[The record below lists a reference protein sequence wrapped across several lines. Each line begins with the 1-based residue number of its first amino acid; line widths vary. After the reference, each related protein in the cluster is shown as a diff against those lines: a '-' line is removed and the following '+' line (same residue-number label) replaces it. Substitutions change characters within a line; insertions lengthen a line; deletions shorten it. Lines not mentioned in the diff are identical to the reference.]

1 MLIRM
6 QMHFSEN
13 ISDDVSNDVSVPSD
27 TLPETSL
34 PVEESFEKNVTEDI
48 TATSTEIF
56 EPINILNIVNEAVK
70 ELSSFARK
78 AGILINISADSDNI
92 IIKADYD
99 KIKIMFRNI
108 IDNSIK
114 YMNRRGSLVI
124 TVSNIGSDIFIV
136 LKDTGDGLNSTETE
150 HIFELNYQGS
160 NRISGNGLGLTQA
173 KKIVNSYGG
182 TIYAKS
188 NLGRGMGIYIQLP
201 TN

>member
-188 NLGRGMGIYIQLP
+188 NLG
-201 TN
+201 NAS